1 MSFEQT
7 SSEAAAN
14 RAALEVAHQKDEK
27 SMSTI
32 SELSSLV
39 REQKARLT
47 ELSRAKSEQA
57 AELRERV
64 QHLEAHLD
72 EARRRM
78 VQFEMLKKDHEKLQA
93 ALHAQ
98 ESLVAGLREERKVW
112 GDELAQQ
119 GAALAQDRGRLES
132 RIEALQS
139 ELAEVQRRSDRDLD
153 AVRIKTKVIDDQ
165 TETIRKLKDAVVE
178 RDEQIKDA
186 RAEHLRNNR
195 ELESQ
200 LSAEGAENRS
210 LAEQLDRERSRRDEL
225 KTLVGDLQT
234 QLADEQHAH
243 TLLQDRWREK
253 TEAIAAVERQVCTYT
268 DHATAYTGRFF
279 IVTDLA
285 VLLCRMCKKIVC
297 SISRPISNWSKTVE
311 RLVQSGGHL

>member
-1 MSFEQT
+1 MAFEQT

-14 RAALEVAHQKDEK
+14 KAALEVARQKDEK

-39 REQKARLT
+39 REQKARLA

-64 QHLEAHLD
+64 QQLEAHLD

-78 VQFEMLKKDHEKLQA
+78 IQFEMLKKDYAKLEA

-112 GDELAQQ
+112 SDELAQQ
-119 GAALAQDRGRLES
+119 GATLAQDRGRLES
-132 RIEALQS
+132 RIEALQAELS
-139 ELAEVQRRSDRDLD
+139 EARKKSDRDLD
-153 AVRIKTKVIDDQ
+153 ALRIKTKVVDDQ
-165 TETIRKLKDAVVE
+165 TETIRKLKDAIVE

-186 RAEHLRNNR
+186 RAEQLRSQR

-200 LSAEGAENRS
+200 LSAEAAENQS
-210 LAEQLDRERSRRDEL
+210 LSEQLSRERSRRDEL
-225 KTLVGDLQT
+225 KTLVSDLQT
-234 QLADEQHAH
+234 QFSDEQHAH
-243 TLLQDRWREK
+243 AMLQDRWREK
-253 TEAIAAVERQVCTYT
+253 TDAIATVERQVC
-268 DHATAYTGRFF
+268 
-279 IVTDLA
+279 L
-285 VLLCRMCKKIVC
+285 
-297 SISRPISNWSKTVE
+297 
-311 RLVQSGGHL
+311 